1 MIQAIK
7 TYLEE
12 AEPENVKLYFVE
24 RSKNQKTKEIKYKTL
39 KTTIT
44 SEIGADLID
53 AGHRQ
58 IESKLNSQPEYMEY
72 GIVLSSDRVCVETIN
87 KDDVPYLSQL
97 IIQVS
102 NPNLEVF
109 SDDKT
114 NKIFGYIIKIENANK
129 TLFLFRKHTPRKLL
143 EKGKI
148 AMILREGGVFEKLS
162 QVMTI
167 DEVYDAAIVLGEGIE
182 PQVFIFNVS
191 KFESIFSFVEFYEK
205 EIEDKKEEIAGKDVL
220 DDVDTFINSCKGDA
234 KKIKKLAR
242 IFKSE
247 EFALMNKAKIKAIV
261 DEYDLNLAFD
271 GSGKIVVNKD
281 NIWTILSILDDD
293 HVHSKATDTKYV
305 ARSKVKKS
313 AA

>member
-24 RSKNQKTKEIKYKTL
+24 RSKNQKTKEIRYNTL
-39 KTTIT
+39 KTIIT
-44 SEIGADLID
+44 PEIGRDLID
-53 AGHRQ
+53 AGLQ
-58 IESKLNSQPEYMEY
+58 QVVSILSDEPEYMEY
-72 GIVLSSDRVCVETIN
+72 GIVPFSDRACVETIN
-87 KDDVPYLSQL
+87 KDEVPYLPQL
-97 IIQVS
+97 ITQVS
-102 NPNLEVF
+102 NPNLEAF
-109 SDDKT
+109 RDDKV
-114 NKIFGYIIKIENANK
+114 NKIFGYIIKMENENK
-129 TLFLFRKHTPRKLL
+129 TLFLFRKHTPKKLL

-148 AMILREGGVFEKLS
+148 AMIFRGGGFEKLS

-167 DEVYDAAIVLGEGIE
+167 DEVYDAAILLGEGIE
-182 PQVFIFNVS
+182 PQVFIFNAP

-205 EIEDKKEEIAGKDVL
+205 ELEVKKEEIGRKDFL
-220 DDVDTFINSCKGDA
+220 DDVDVFINSCKGDA

-242 IFKSE
+242 ILKSE
-247 EFALMNKAKIKAIV
+247 EFARMSKEKIKAIV
-261 DEYDLNLAFD
+261 DDYGLNLEFD
-271 GSGKIVVNKD
+271 ARGKIVVNID
-281 NIWTILSILDDD
+281 NIWTILRILDDD